1 MLLPYI
7 PHTSLPL
14 HSASLHLILISCKPH
29 NLLCH
34 PQSCRQY
41 DNPSTWP
48 ELMVGAALKVY
59 ASLGA
64 NDEDIRQRVIKT
76 DVLMNTIVTSLS
88 AASPPVQLA
97 AVRCLHSLSRSV
109 HTLRTTLQV
118 RL

>member
-1 MLLPYI
+1 MSYPHLYLSHSTPLP
-7 PHTSLPL
+7 PLVLP
-14 HSASLHLILISCKPH
+14 AVQQ
-29 NLLCH
+29 
-34 PQSCRQY
+34 PQYVARV
-41 DNPSTWP
+41 
-48 ELMVGAALKVY
+48 ELEAALKVY

-109 HTLRTTLQV
+109 HTLRTTFQV
-118 RL
+118 RS